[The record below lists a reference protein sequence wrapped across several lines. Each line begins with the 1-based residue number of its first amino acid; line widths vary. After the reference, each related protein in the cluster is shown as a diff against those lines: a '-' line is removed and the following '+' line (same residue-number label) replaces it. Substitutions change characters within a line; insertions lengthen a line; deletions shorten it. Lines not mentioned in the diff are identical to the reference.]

1 MSLEK
6 EPTQSNESMH
16 SDDASAREYSKS
28 TIRRNKITTG
38 IQTQAGLEL
47 FTYMNQNY
55 GSAVWSK
62 VLTGILA
69 IEAELK

>member
-6 EPTQSNESMH
+6 EPPQTNKSKHQN
-16 SDDASAREYSKS
+16 DLIAQEYSKS
-28 TIRRNKITTG
+28 IISRNKITTG

-69 IEAELK
+69 IETELK